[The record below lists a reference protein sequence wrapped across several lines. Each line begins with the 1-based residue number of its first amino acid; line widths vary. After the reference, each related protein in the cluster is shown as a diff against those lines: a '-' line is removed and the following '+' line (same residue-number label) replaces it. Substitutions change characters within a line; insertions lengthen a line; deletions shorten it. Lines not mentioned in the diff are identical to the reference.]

1 MRLLGL
7 VTLLG
12 TSACVDGS
20 DPMGLDMSS
29 SVSLA
34 VAPSF
39 SVMPTKAEV
48 ARLSRARIVA
58 FDIVT
63 KDTLKVLDEEIDP
76 DAPEW
81 YFDLTVEV
89 STGRTYQVAVTVELL
104 SDVVEW
110 SGVAPPVPLAI
121 GAAPTEFKLIT
132 LLRGPLANLGVSRVE
147 VFDVP
152 EKLDEGARGQATTRI
167 DGGAAGSRVFYT
179 SLTPSILEVTR
190 EGAFRAIAPGVAK
203 LEARAG
209 AVADTASILV
219 PEQSLEVAEVQTVS
233 GGVGDSV
240 DRLAPALQDA
250 AGAQAI
256 VQSLGD
262 FETAVESR
270 RPSQI
275 QDAIAAARTALAS
288 YGTPE
293 IRYQDGPELS
303 LIELVLDF
311 TERVILGVT
320 SSSGK

>member
-1 MRLLGL
+1 MRLLGIL
-7 VTLLG
+7 ALLG

-20 DPMGLDMSS
+20 DPVGLDMGT

-48 ARLSRARIVA
+48 ARLNRARIVA
-58 FDIVT
+58 FDVLT
-63 KDTLKVLDEEIDP
+63 KDTLAALNQEIDP

-81 YFDLTVEV
+81 YFDLTVTV
-89 STGRTYQVAVTVELL
+89 TAGKTYQVAVTVELI
-104 SDVVEW
+104 SDIVEW
-110 SGVAPPVPLAI
+110 SGLAPPIPLTV

-132 LLRGPLANLGVSRVE
+132 LLRGPLENVGVSGLE

-152 EKLDEGARGQATTRI
+152 QTLDEGARGQATTRI
-167 DGGAAGSRVFYT
+167 EGGAAGSRVFYT
-179 SLTPSILEVTR
+179 SLTPTILEVSR
-190 EGAFRAIAPGVAK
+190 EGAFRAIAPGEAK

-209 AVADTASILV
+209 AVADTVAILV

-240 DRLAPALQDA
+240 DRLAPTLQDA

-256 VQSLGD
+256 VQSLGS
-262 FETAVESR
+262 FETAVSSR

-275 QDAIAAARTALAS
+275 QDAIAVARSALAS

-311 TERVILGVT
+311 TERVILGIG